1 MCRWRWVPLLSLCLS
16 FSYLNLSDYRPEWK
30 GRIDRRRRRKKKKK
44 KKENGPESADAEVLW
59 LLLWVT
65 WSLPEVALVRSRHAI
80 HRGVR
85 ETRRLRRH
93 THLPSTKPL
102 LYGGRP
108 ALNFAQ
114 QPSSVVGDV
123 VLWCSTTAWH
133 AVWLS
138 QSQVTLFSDCFQS
151 PAKTLCGFKLCVEA
165 IKTVLII
172 IPVALRVWGAT
183 LEGEAPAERSIFFLH
198 LVISR
203 PLEPE
208 ILKLGYKSFTLQ
220 WKWIN
225 MLISPITPPKEK
237 TPKSGVCPLGKSPI
251 RINPLPRGS
260 QWAAEQL
267 CVHWPA
273 ERR

>member
-1 MCRWRWVPLLSLCLS
+1 M
-16 FSYLNLSDYRPEWK
+16 K
-30 GRIDRRRRRKKKKK
+30 GKNWSKKEKEKKKK

-151 PAKTLCGFKLCVEA
+151 PAKTLRGFKLCVEA

-183 LEGEAPAERSIFFLH
+183 LEGEAPAERSIFFTFGDITSFGARNFKIRLQILH
-198 LVISR
+198 TTVKMDKYANFPHHPTQRKNPKIRGVS
-203 PLEPE
+203 
-208 ILKLGYKSFTLQ
+208 S
-220 WKWIN
+220 WKVTN
-225 MLISPITPPKEK
+225 
-237 TPKSGVCPLGKSPI
+237 
-251 RINPLPRGS
+251 
-260 QWAAEQL
+260 QD
-267 CVHWPA
+267 
-273 ERR
+273 